1 MNRKTAIHEPH
12 EILFKDEMTATD
24 NASARP
30 TIAVLGG
37 TGAEGSGLA
46 LRWAHAGYP
55 VIIGSRNAAKAAQVC
70 AQIDARLRRA
80 AVSHD
85 SYRGAAASAQ
95 IVVLCVPYA
104 AQRGTVEEVRAALE
118 GKILIDTTV
127 PLVPPK
133 VARVQL
139 PEDGSAVAA
148 IQALLGESVR
158 VVSAFQN
165 VAAHLLQDLDHEVE
179 CDVLVCGD
187 DVPARETVIKLA
199 GDIGLRGIHAGP
211 IANSA
216 AAEALTS
223 VLIAINSRYKIH
235 GGAGIRIT
243 RLDGAEH

>member
-1 MNRKTAIHEPH
+1 
-12 EILFKDEMTATD
+12 MTT
-24 NASARP
+24 ARP

-46 LRWAHAGYP
+46 LRWAHARYP
-55 VIIGSRNAAKAAQVC
+55 VIIGSRNADKAAQAC
-70 AQIDARLRRA
+70 
-80 AVSHD
+80 
-85 SYRGAAASAQ
+85 AQ

-104 AQRGTVEEVRAALE
+104 AQRGTVEEVRPALE

-139 PEDGSAVAA
+139 PEGGSAVAA

-165 VAAHLLQDLDHEVE
+165 VAAHLLQDLGHEVE

-187 DVPARETVIKLA
+187 DMPARETVIKLA
-199 GDIGLRGIHAGP
+199 ADIGLRGIHAGP

-223 VLIAINSRYKIH
+223 VLIAINSRYKIP

-243 RLDGAEH
+243 RLEGAEH

>member
-1 MNRKTAIHEPH
+1 
-12 EILFKDEMTATD
+12 MTTSQ
-24 NASARP
+24 ASTTRP

-37 TGAEGSGLA
+37 TGAEGGGLA

-55 VIIGSRNAAKAAQVC
+55 VIIGSRNSEKAAQAC
-70 AQIDARLRRA
+70 AQMNIKLGRS
-80 AVSHD
+80 AVRHD
-85 SYRGAAASAQ
+85 SYLGAARAAC

-104 AQRGTVEEVRAALE
+104 VQRVTVDEVRTALD

-139 PEDGSAVAA
+139 PDGGSAVAA
-148 IQALLGESVR
+148 IQAALGQGVR

-165 VAAHLLQDLDHEVE
+165 VAAHHLQDLDHKMD
-179 CDVLVCGD
+179 CDVLICGD
-187 DVPARETVIKLA
+187 DIEARETVIALA
-199 GDIGLRGIHAGP
+199 ADIGLRGIHAGP
-211 IANSA
+211 IVNSA

-223 VLIAINSRYKIH
+223 VLIAINSRYKIA

-243 RLDGAEH
+243 GLDATVD

>member
-1 MNRKTAIHEPH
+1 
-12 EILFKDEMTATD
+12 MTTTD
-24 NASARP
+24 NPSARP
-30 TIAVLGG
+30 AIAVLGG

-70 AQIDARLRRA
+70 AQIDARLGRA

-104 AQRGTVEEVRAALE
+104 AQRGTVEEVRPALK
-118 GKILIDTTV
+118 GKILVDTTV

-139 PEDGSAVAA
+139 PEGGSAVAA

-158 VVSAFQN
+158 VASAFQN
-165 VAAHLLQDLDHEVE
+165 VAAHLLQDLGHEVE

-187 DVPARETVIKLA
+187 DVAARETVIKLA

-223 VLIAINSRYKIH
+223 VLIAINSRYKIR

-243 RLDGAEH
+243 RLDGAEP

>member
-1 MNRKTAIHEPH
+1 MSNTSE
-12 EILFKDEMTATD
+12 
-24 NASARP
+24 RP

-55 VIIGSRNAAKAAQVC
+55 IIIGSRNAEKAAQTC
-70 AQIDARLRRA
+70 ARLDAQLGRA

-85 SYRGAAASAQ
+85 GYHAAATAAQ

-104 AQRGTVEEVRAALE
+104 AQRSTVEEVRPALE

-127 PLVPPK
+127 PLMPPK
-133 VARVQL
+133 VMRVQL
-139 PEDGSAVAA
+139 PEGGSAVAA
-148 IQALLGESVR
+148 IQALLGPSVR

-165 VAAHLLQDLDHEVE
+165 VAAHLLQDLVHEVE

-187 DVPARETVIKLA
+187 DVPARETVIELA
-199 GDIGLRGIHAGP
+199 ADIGLRGIHAGP

-223 VLIAINSRYKIH
+223 ILIAINSRYKISG

-243 RLDGAEH
+243 RLDGVERE